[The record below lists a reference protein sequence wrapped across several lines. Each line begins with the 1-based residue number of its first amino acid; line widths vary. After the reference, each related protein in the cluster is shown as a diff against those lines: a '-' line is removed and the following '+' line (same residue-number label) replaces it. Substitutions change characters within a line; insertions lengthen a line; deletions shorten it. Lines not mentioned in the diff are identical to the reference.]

1 MKGAIVYMG
10 DMVLFSQIQK
20 GPNKGQALLIIIMKT
35 AAE

>member
-20 GPNKGQALLIIIMKT
+20 GPNKGQALLIIIMKM